1 MSTELTARTPLPY
14 RLVRLW
20 VSTIV
25 VVVLSMTVTLGFGG
39 RGVVSRKIDL
49 CPHPRGGGQSHAM
62 GRMAPGSMPK
72 PSDEAKAAFSKLVAD
87 EPAVTLRPMFGQLS
101 AFVNGNM
108 FCGIYGEEL
117 MVRLPET
124 EIAAVKKQ
132 GGRDFE
138 PVAGH
143 KMGGYVIMP
152 GDWRAKPAPAAAL
165 IKKALA
171 HTRAMPAKTAKPKA
185 GPKKR

>member
-1 MSTELTARTPLPY
+1 MK
-14 RLVRLW
+14 
-20 VSTIV
+20 
-25 VVVLSMTVTLGFGG
+25 M
-39 RGVVSRKIDL
+39 
-49 CPHPRGGGQSHAM
+49 PR
-62 GRMAPGSMPK
+62 
-72 PSDEAKAAFSKLVAD
+72 PSEEAKAAFSKLVPD
-87 EPAVTLRPMFGQLS
+87 EPAVTLKPMFGQLS

-143 KMGGYVIMP
+143 KMGGYVVVP
-152 GDWRAKPAPAAAL
+152 GDWRAKPAPALAL
-165 IKKALA
+165 ISKALA
-171 HTRAMPAKTAKPKA
+171 HARAMPAKTANQKKA
-185 GPKKR
+185 AAKKR